1 LRYLPK
7 GGNGWHSFGPY
18 GNPYNMHV
26 TGNMQ
31 VTGREFAASPMLYPL
46 QLDDD
51 GERMFLARLTEADY
65 RSASFLDERG
75 LSPAHFVGWAPSALL
90 VRAAEAI
97 RSRPLHFIFHTGHA
111 GSTLLSRLLDQR
123 PGVLG
128 LREPLPLRTIA
139 DAAGRLDALLPP
151 LLRIW
156 ARGFADTE
164 AAVVK
169 ATSTAGRLAPQL
181 LATLPMA
188 CAIYLYLKAEPTLA
202 TMIAGIESVKDQAGF
217 VAERTRRITALLG
230 DDSVPQPES
239 PGEFAAL
246 AFLAE
251 NLARAEA
258 QRCGGDRVLALNFE
272 DVLADLPGTL
282 ARVFAHFGLA
292 MPAGRATD
300 IAAGA
305 VAASYSKAPDQPYST
320 ALRAAVLDEARQKA
334 GGEIAHGLRWLEAIA
349 ARHKAV
355 AVLLT

>member
-1 LRYLPK
+1 M
-7 GGNGWHSFGPY
+7 G
-18 GNPYNMHV
+18 NMH
-26 TGNMQ
+26 
-31 VTGREFAASPMLYPL
+31 VTGREFAASPTFYPL
-46 QLDDD
+46 RLEED
-51 GERMFLARLTEADY
+51 GSRMFLARLSEADY
-65 RSASFLDERG
+65 RAASFLDERA
-75 LSPAHFVGWAPSALL
+75 LSPALFVGWAPGALL
-90 VRAAEAI
+90 MRAAEAI
-97 RSRPLHFIFHTGHA
+97 RPRPLHFIFHTGHA

-139 DAAGRLDALLPP
+139 DANGRLDALLPP

-164 AAVVK
+164 AAIVK

-181 LATLPMA
+181 LATMPLA
-188 CAIYLYLKAEPTLA
+188 RAVYLYLKAEPTLA

-217 VAERTRRITALLG
+217 VAERTRRIAALLG
-230 DDSVPQPES
+230 DSSIAQPGS

-258 QRCGGDRVLALNFE
+258 ERRGGDRVLALDFE
-272 DVLADLPGTL
+272 AALTDLPGTL

-292 MPAGRATD
+292 MPAGRAES

-305 VAASYSKAPDQPYST
+305 VAARYSKAPDQPYSA

-334 GGEIAHGLRWLEAIA
+334 SGEIVRGLRWLEAIA
-349 ARHKAV
+349 ARHKV
-355 AVLLT
+355 AAALLA